1 MKPRGRWHGA
11 LSAALLMT
19 LGVMLLAGCGGSEPV
34 GRGSGGGGRGGATP
48 TVPATTPAPTAVLP
62 CYGTPAPSD
71 GSPSAVLRS
80 ATGPKEAAVPVGM
93 IVEIRLS
100 GKNKWDHTSI
110 MPTGALTAAGAQGAL
125 EDGDCVWDFRVA
137 QSGKVVVTFI
147 GGALCRPNEAC
158 PQYALLATFT
168 ING

>member
-1 MKPRGRWHGA
+1 MKPGRRWRGA
-11 LSAALLMT
+11 LAAAFLVT
-19 LGVMLLAGCGGSEPV
+19 LATFPLAGCGGSEPV
-34 GRGSGGGGRGGATP
+34 GRGSGGDGKVGATP
-48 TVPATTPAPTAVLP
+48 TPPAATAVLP
-62 CYGTPAPSD
+62 CYGAPAPSE
-71 GSPSAVLRS
+71 GSPSAVLRNT
-80 ATGPKEAAVPVGM
+80 TGPKEAAVPVGM

-100 GKNKWDHTSI
+100 GKNKWDHNSI

-125 EDGDCVWDFRVA
+125 ENGDCVWDFRVA